1 MTTKV
6 DKKPCPRLFNIA
18 ETARAL
24 GCSRAQLYVWMNEG
38 KVHNVKLGKLR
49 RIPES
54 EVLRIHREGL

>member
-1 MTTKV
+1 
-6 DKKPCPRLFNIA
+6 
-18 ETARAL
+18 
-24 GCSRAQLYVWMNEG
+24 MNEG